1 MKQIIIQK
9 TSGVFGRR
17 VGIGAGL
24 LLVMTALLLCQYS
37 AAADSGPVIIAVA
50 PDTGHAG
57 FVYQLSVS
65 GERFTPGLSADLSF
79 DDYTINASSIEVIS
93 DTRLTIRIGLPSD
106 AKPGLYQLSVR
117 SPDGIVERLNQ
128 AFHVQPPAPPILFEA
143 EPAFQKPGTLVPVT
157 ISGNYLRSGGL
168 AEFTHGEYTL
178 PVTNLSVSIK
188 TVNGTVFVPVDAPSG
203 LYNLTVSNPDGQA
216 GHLEEA
222 LMVTS
227 LPRPDIL
234 AITPDQGDLDK
245 PVQVVVTG
253 SNFLDG
259 ATFSLSRRD
268 KSIPG
273 ERITIEL
280 DNQISGTVLIPSH
293 LPEGL
298 WDVVVTNPDGQ
309 KAVKTDAFLGGSP
322 YAPFG
327 LHISPAWAIVGTSRE
342 VTIQGMSFLE
352 GDRVS
357 IRNGNDIIHAT
368 DIRLLSSREIACIIP
383 VPKDAKTGSWD
394 VYVTNRYDRSDIIR
408 GGFSIYGS
416 STLVLGGMQ
425 PDTVD
430 QGEQFCGVLSGYNL
444 RNNTGVSLTADGKT
458 PISGV
463 ISGPVSGESLPVCF
477 TIPKDAMAD
486 FWDLTIT
493 TPGGTSIT
501 KERAMR
507 ITVNKTPVIMTIT
520 PDRAQAGIQNLK
532 IQVDGTRFGDDEF
545 IDLALTLNNTTIPI
559 SGAKS
564 YRDNLITGYL
574 TIPGDA
580 EKGWY
585 NLTATRDA
593 GMGRSSTE
601 SEFFRVL

>member
-1 MKQIIIQK
+1 MKQMIIQN
-9 TSGVFGRR
+9 TSGFFGRR
-17 VGIGAGL
+17 IGIGPGL
-24 LLVMTALLLCQYS
+24 LLLVTALLLCQFS
-37 AAADSGPVIIAVA
+37 AAADTGPVITAVA
-50 PDTGHAG
+50 PETGHAG

-65 GERFTPGLSADLSF
+65 GERFTPGLSADLSL
-79 DDYTINASSIEVIS
+79 DDYTINASSVEVIS
-93 DTRLTIRIGLPSD
+93 DTRLIIRVGLPGD
-106 AKPGLYQLSVR
+106 AKPGLYQLSIR
-117 SPDGIVERLNQ
+117 GPDGIVERLNQ

-143 EPAFQKPGTLVPVT
+143 EPAFVKPGTLVPIT

-168 AEFTHGEYTL
+168 AEFIYGEYIL
-178 PVTNLSVSIK
+178 QITNLSVSIK
-188 TVNGTVFVPVDAPSG
+188 TVNGTIFVPVDAPSG
-203 LYNLTVSNPDGQA
+203 LYNLTVSNPDGQT
-216 GHLEEA
+216 GHLEDA
-222 LMVTS
+222 LTVTS
-227 LPRPDIL
+227 LPKPEIL

-245 PVQVVVTG
+245 PIQVVVTG

-268 KSIPG
+268 KSIQG
-273 ERITIEL
+273 ERMTIEL
-280 DNQISGTVLIPSH
+280 DTRISGTVLIPSH

-309 KAVKTDAFLGGSP
+309 KAVKADAFLGGSP

-327 LHISPAWAIVGTSRE
+327 LHISPAWAIVGTNRE

-357 IRNGNDIIHAT
+357 IRNGNDIIPAT
-368 DIRLLSSREIACIIP
+368 DIRLLSSREITCTIP

-408 GGFSIYGS
+408 GGFSIYSS
-416 STLVLGGMQ
+416 STLVLGGIQ
-425 PDTVD
+425 PDTAD

-444 RNNTGVSLTADGKT
+444 RNDTGISLTTDGKT
-458 PISGV
+458 PIPGA
-463 ISGPVSGESLPVCF
+463 VSGTGTIEALPVCF

-493 TPGGTSIT
+493 TSGGTSIA

-532 IQVDGTRFGDDEF
+532 IQVDGSRFGDDEF